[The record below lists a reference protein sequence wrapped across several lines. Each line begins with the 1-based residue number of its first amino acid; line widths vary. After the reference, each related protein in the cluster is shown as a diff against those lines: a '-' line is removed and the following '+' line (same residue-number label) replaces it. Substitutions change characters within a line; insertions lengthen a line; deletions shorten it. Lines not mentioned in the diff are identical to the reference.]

1 MVLSR
6 AVSKQNASDENMLA
20 VDLEARAALTQN
32 LFLGLKKN
40 KEIAGHFLQNET
52 SYRTFTYQMPVP
64 IDHHNKSVNTK
75 RNHPNTIRFMLL
87 SNR

>member
-32 LFLGLKKN
+32 LFLGLKKKQRN
-40 KEIAGHFLQNET
+40 RWSFLAE
-52 SYRTFTYQMPVP
+52 
-64 IDHHNKSVNTK
+64 
-75 RNHPNTIRFMLL
+75 RN
-87 SNR
+87 

>member
-32 LFLGLKKN
+32 LFLGLKKKTKKSLVISCRTKLATAPSPTRCLFLSTITTSLLTR
-40 KEIAGHFLQNET
+40 KE
-52 SYRTFTYQMPVP
+52 
-64 IDHHNKSVNTK
+64 
-75 RNHPNTIRFMLL
+75 TIRTP
-87 SNR
+87 